1 LNRADDGAGGAN
13 TGYPLTVTMRTIA
26 RCFLLFGL
34 VAAVPRVAAAQATL
48 AGEVKDT
55 TGAVLPG
62 VTVEAASPA
71 LVEKVRAAVTDGS
84 GRYRIESLP
93 PGSYTVTFSL
103 TGFAPVTRE
112 DLMVSGSGVITVDVE
127 LTVGG
132 LAETI
137 TVTPRRRD
145 ESSLDVPGA
154 INAFT
159 AADIK
164 TAGIDRPQDFVALT
178 PNMSLVQTQNQ
189 GTSFVTVRGIS
200 QARNSE
206 PSVAVLIDGVQM
218 ANPSQFNQELF
229 DIDTIQVL
237 KGPQGALYGRNA
249 IGGAIIINT
258 RRPGDVFQGN
268 VTVGADSGPGLNVR
282 GSMSGPISDTFKYMA
297 TASYLDTQGYIRN
310 AFLNENADPFQDVSG
325 RLRFVWEPS
334 NELSAD
340 VRVYASAVRTQAL
353 YFNITES
360 VNDTSL
366 PVRVNN
372 AGVNERN
379 MFGTSLKLDYA
390 TPLGTLTSITAYD
403 RFNELLTGDQFDFLP
418 IPESVLFQFFGSD
431 QAQHQFLEV
440 NALSEALQF
449 ASPATKRVRWIA
461 GAYLISTD
469 RFISTGNV
477 FDLGTGEVPE
487 VKRDPLPLF
496 NPQFTFLADT
506 QDNFAWAVFGNVDV
520 DLTDKL
526 ELSMSLRY
534 DRDDRTNITETP
546 AEFIPAPLVGIAF
559 PGQVR
564 THTWD
569 DVQPKVTLRHKPT
582 RDSTLY
588 VGYSRGFRSGGFN
601 QTGVGAA
608 GIPGVNDLF
617 DAETADTYEGGAKA
631 EFLDRRVG
639 ANVSVFH
646 TQAKGSYFFVFDP
659 NTSTQ
664 NLGNLDRVN
673 YTGAEFEVRGRILDG
688 FDGYVGVGFTDSEIK
703 ESRRAAS
710 DVGNEAPLVS
720 RYTTNVGLQYRHS
733 LFSELSAFVR
743 SDIEVIGP
751 TWFYPDN
758 FTERDAVTLLNLRVG
773 VDGTSW
779 SATVW
784 AKNLTDTTYNA
795 EWSPGPMFFPNPGYT
810 NNFVF
815 KAMPRRWGVD
825 LNYRF

>member
-1 LNRADDGAGGAN
+1 
-13 TGYPLTVTMRTIA
+13 MRTLA
-26 RCFLLFGL
+26 RCFLLVGL
-34 VAAVPRVAAAQATL
+34 VAVVPRVAAAQATL
-48 AGEVKDT
+48 EGEVKDT

-62 VTVEAASPA
+62 VTVEAASSA
-71 LVEKVRAAVTDGS
+71 LTEKVRTAVTDGS

-93 PGSYTVTFSL
+93 PGSYTLTFSL
-103 TGFAPVTRE
+103 TGFAPVQRQ
-112 DLMVSGSGVITVDVE
+112 DLIVSGSGVTTVDVE

-132 LAETI
+132 MAETI

-145 ESSLDVPGA
+145 ESSLDVPVA

-159 AADIK
+159 ADDIK

-229 DIDTIQVL
+229 DVDTIQVL
-237 KGPQGALYGRNA
+237 KGPQGAVYGRNA

-258 RRPGDVFQGN
+258 KRPSEVFESN
-268 VTVGADSGPGLNVR
+268 VTVGADSGPGINLR
-282 GSMSGPISDTFKYMA
+282 GGLSGPISDTLKYIA
-297 TASYLDTQGYIRN
+297 SASYFDTDGYIRN
-310 AFLNENADPFQDVSG
+310 VHLNENADPFQDVSG

-334 NELSAD
+334 KELSAD
-340 VRVYASAVRTQAL
+340 VRVYASRVRTQAL

-379 MFGTSLKLDYA
+379 MVGTSLKLDYVR
-390 TPLGTLTSITAYD
+390 PLGTLTSITAYD

-418 IPESVLFQFFGSD
+418 IPESVLFKFFGAD

-440 NALSEALQF
+440 NAVSEALHF
-449 ASPATKRVRWIA
+449 ASPATKRARWIV

-487 VKRDPLPLF
+487 VRRDPLPLF
-496 NPQFTFLADT
+496 NPQFTFLADA
-506 QDNFAWAVFGNVDV
+506 QDNLAWAVFGNIDV
-520 DLTDKL
+520 NLTDTL
-526 ELSMSLRY
+526 ELSTALRY
-534 DRDDRTNITETP
+534 DRDDRKNTTETP

-569 DVQPKVTLRHKPT
+569 DLQPKVTLRHKPT

-588 VGYSRGFRSGGFN
+588 IGYSRGFRSGGFN

-608 GIPGVNDLF
+608 GIAGVNDLF
-617 DAETADTYEGGAKA
+617 DAETADTYEGGVKA
-631 EFLDRRVG
+631 EFLNRRVG
-639 ANVSVFH
+639 TNLSIFH
-646 TQAKGSYFFVFDP
+646 TRAKGSYFFVFDP

-664 NLGNLDRVN
+664 NLGNLDRVD
-673 YTGAEFEVRGRILDG
+673 YTGAEFEVRGRILEG
-688 FDGYVGVGFTDSEIK
+688 FDGYVGVGVTDSDIK

-733 LFSELSAFVR
+733 VGSALSAFVR
-743 SDIEVIGP
+743 SDVEVIGP

-758 FTERDAVTLLNLRVG
+758 FTERDPVTLLNVRLG
-773 VDGTSW
+773 IDGTSW

-784 AKNLTDTTYNA
+784 AKNLTDEKYNA

-815 KAMPRRWGVD
+815 KAVPRRWGVD

>member
-1 LNRADDGAGGAN
+1 
-13 TGYPLTVTMRTIA
+13 MRTIA

-34 VAAVPRVAAAQATL
+34 VAAVPGVAAAQAIL

-71 LVEKVRAAVTDGS
+71 LTEKVRTAVTDGS

-103 TGFAPVTRE
+103 TGFVPLKRE
-112 DLMVSGSGVITVDVE
+112 DLIVSGSGVITVDVA
-127 LTVGG
+127 LTVAA
-132 LAETI
+132 AETI

-145 ESSLDVPGA
+145 EPLLDVPGA

-164 TAGIDRPQDFVALT
+164 AAGIDRPQDFVALT

-229 DIDTIQVL
+229 DIDTIEVA
-237 KGPQGALYGRNA
+237 KGPQGAVYGRNA

-258 RRPGDVFQGN
+258 KKPGDVFEGN
-268 VTVGADSGPGLNVR
+268 VTLGSDSGPGINVR
-282 GSMSGPISDTFKYMA
+282 GGMGGPISNTLKYIASGSFFDTK
-297 TASYLDTQGYIRN
+297 GYIRN
-310 AFLNENADPFQDVSG
+310 VFLNEDADPFRDVSG
-325 RLRFVWEPS
+325 RLRLVWEPS
-334 NELSAD
+334 KELSAD
-340 VRVYASAVRTQAL
+340 VRVYASGVRTQAL

-379 MFGTSLKLDYA
+379 MFGTSLKLDWVR
-390 TPLGTLTSITAYD
+390 PLGTLTSITAYD
-403 RFNELLTGDQFDFLP
+403 RFNELLTGDQFNFLP
-418 IPESVLFQFFGSD
+418 IRESVLFNFFGAD
-431 QAQHQFLEV
+431 QAQHQFLDV
-440 NALSEALQF
+440 NAVSEELHF
-449 ASPATKRVRWIA
+449 ASPATKRVRWIV
-461 GAYLISTD
+461 GTYLISTD

-487 VKRDPLPLF
+487 VRREPLPLF
-496 NPQFTFLADT
+496 NPQFTYLADS
-506 QDNFAWAVFGNVDV
+506 QDNFAWAVFGNIDV
-520 DLTDKL
+520 NLTDKL
-526 ELSMSLRY
+526 ELSTSLRY
-534 DRDDRTNITETP
+534 DRDDRENTTETP

-569 DVQPKVTLRHKPT
+569 DWQPKVTLRHKPT

-588 VGYSRGFRSGGFN
+588 IGYSRGFRSGGFN

-608 GIPGVNDLF
+608 GIAGVNDLF

-631 EFLDRRVG
+631 EFLNRRVG
-639 ANVSVFH
+639 TNVSIFH

-664 NLGNLDRVN
+664 NLDRVD

-688 FDGYVGVGFTDSEIK
+688 FDGYVGLGFTDSDIK

-720 RYTTNVGLQYRHS
+720 RYTANVGLQYRHVLRS
-733 LFSELSAFVR
+733 ALSAFVR
-743 SDIEVIGP
+743 SDVEVIGP

-758 FTERDAVTLLNLRVG
+758 FTERDPVTLLNVRLG
-773 VDGTSW
+773 VDAKSW

-784 AKNLTDTTYNA
+784 AKNLTDETYNA

>member
-1 LNRADDGAGGAN
+1 
-13 TGYPLTVTMRTIA
+13 MRTVA

-34 VAAVPRVAAAQATL
+34 VAAVPGAAAAQATL

-62 VTVEAASPA
+62 VTVEAASAA
-71 LVEKVRAAVTDGS
+71 LIEKVRTAVTDGS

-103 TGFAPVTRE
+103 TGFTPVKRG
-112 DLMVSGSGVITVDVE
+112 DVSVSGSGAVTVDGE
-127 LTVGG
+127 LTVGAM
-132 LAETI
+132 AETI

-159 AADIK
+159 PADIK
-164 TAGIDRPQDFVALT
+164 TAGIERPQDFVALT

-258 RRPGDVFQGN
+258 KKPSDVFQGN
-268 VTVGADSGPGLNVR
+268 VTLGGDSGPGITVR
-282 GSMSGPISDTFKYMA
+282 AGMGGPIKGTLKYIA
-297 TASYLDTQGYIRN
+297 SGSYLDTKGYIRN
-310 AFLNENADPFQDVSG
+310 VFLNENADPFRDVSG
-325 RLRFVWEPS
+325 RLRLVWEPS
-334 NELSAD
+334 KALSAD
-340 VRVYASAVRTQAL
+340 VRVYGSGVRTQAL

-372 AGVNERN
+372 RGVNERN
-379 MFGTSLKLDYA
+379 MFGTSLKLDYVK
-390 TPLGTLTSITAYD
+390 PSGTLTSITAYD
-403 RFNELLTGDQFDFLP
+403 RFNEILTGDQFNFLP
-418 IPESVLFQFFGSD
+418 IPESVLFKFFGAD

-440 NALSEALQF
+440 NAVSEAVQF
-449 ASPATKRVRWIA
+449 ASLATRRVRWIV
-461 GAYLISTD
+461 GGYLIATD

-477 FDLGTGEVPE
+477 FDQGTGEVPE
-487 VKRDPLPLF
+487 VRKEPLPLY
-496 NPQFTFLADT
+496 NPQFTYLADS
-506 QDNFAWAVFGNVDV
+506 QDNFAWAGFGNIDV
-520 DLTDKL
+520 NLTDKL
-526 ELSMSLRY
+526 ELSTSLRY
-534 DRDDRTNITETP
+534 DRDHRQNTTETP
-546 AEFIPAPLVGIAF
+546 AEFIPAPLAGVAF

-569 DVQPKVTLRHKPT
+569 DWQPKVTLRHKPT

-588 VGYSRGFRSGGFN
+588 IGYSRGFRSGGFN

-608 GIPGVNDLF
+608 GIAGVNDLF
-617 DAETADTYEGGAKA
+617 DAETANTYEGGAKA

-639 ANVSVFH
+639 GNVSIYY
-646 TQAKGSYFFVFDP
+646 TQARGSYFFVFDP

-673 YTGAEFEVRGRILDG
+673 YAGAELEVRGRIVEG
-688 FDGYVGVGFTDSEIK
+688 FDGYVGLGYTDSEIK

-710 DVGNEAPLVS
+710 DVGKEAPLVS
-720 RYTTNVGLQYRHS
+720 RYTAKVGLQYRHS
-733 LFSELSAFVR
+733 LRTELSAFVR

-758 FTERDAVTLLNLRVG
+758 FTKRDPVSLLNVRLG
-773 VDGTSW
+773 VDGRSW

-784 AKNLTDTTYNA
+784 AKNLTDNKYNA

>member
-1 LNRADDGAGGAN
+1 MRA
-13 TGYPLTVTMRTIA
+13 IA

-34 VAAVPRVAAAQATL
+34 VAVVPGVAAAQATL

-71 LVEKVRAAVTDGS
+71 LIEKVRTAVTDGS
-84 GRYRIESLP
+84 GRYRIEPLP

-103 TGFAPVTRE
+103 TGFVPLKRE
-112 DLMVSGSGVITVDVE
+112 ALVVSGSGVITVDVA
-127 LTVGG
+127 LTVAA
-132 LAETI
+132 AETV
-137 TVTPRRRD
+137 TVTARRRD
-145 ESSLDVPGA
+145 ELSLDVPLA
-154 INAFT
+154 VNTFT
-159 AADIK
+159 ADVIEA
-164 TAGIDRPQDFVALT
+164 AGIERPQDFIALT
-178 PNMSLVQTQNQ
+178 PNMSVVQTQNQ

-229 DIDTIQVL
+229 DIDTIQVV

-258 RRPGDVFQGN
+258 KKPSDLFQGN
-268 VTVGADSGPGLNVR
+268 VTVGADGGPGLNVR
-282 GSMSGPISDTFKYMA
+282 GGMSGPISDTLKYV
-297 TASYLDTQGYIRN
+297 ASGSFFDTKGYIRN
-310 AFLNENADPFQDVSG
+310 AHLNESADPFRDLSG
-325 RLRFVWEPS
+325 RLRLVWEPS

-340 VRVYASAVRTQAL
+340 IRVYASRVDTQAL

-379 MFGTSLKLDYA
+379 MFGTSLKLDWVR
-390 TPLGTLTSITAYD
+390 PLGTLTSITAYD
-403 RFNELLTGDQFDFLP
+403 RLNEILTGDQFDFLP
-418 IPESVLFQFFGSD
+418 IEESVLFNFFGAD
-431 QAQHQFLEV
+431 QAQHQFLSV
-440 NALSEALQF
+440 NAVSEALHF

-461 GAYLISTD
+461 GAYLIATD

-487 VKRDPLPLF
+487 VRRDPLPLF
-496 NPQFTFLADT
+496 NPQFTFLADE

-520 DLTDKL
+520 DLSATL
-526 ELSMSLRY
+526 ELSTSLRY
-534 DRDDRTNITETP
+534 DRDHRKNTTRTP
-546 AEFIPAPLVGIAF
+546 AEFIPAPLVGTAF

-569 DVQPKVTLRHKPT
+569 DWQPKVTLRHKPT
-582 RDSTLY
+582 QDSTLY

-608 GIPGVNDLF
+608 GIAGVNDLF
-617 DAETADTYEGGAKA
+617 DAETADTFEGGAKA

-639 ANVSVFH
+639 ANVSLYH
-646 TQAKGSYFFVFDP
+646 TRAKGSYFFVFDP

-688 FDGYVGVGFTDSEIK
+688 FDGYLGLGLTDSDIK

-720 RYTTNVGLQYRHS
+720 RYTANVGLQYRHV
-733 LFSELSAFVR
+733 LRGALSAFVR
-743 SDIEVIGP
+743 SDIEVVGP

-758 FTERDAVTLLNLRVG
+758 FTERDPVGLLNLRLG
-773 VDGTSW
+773 IDGRSW
-779 SATVW
+779 SAAVW
-784 AKNLTDTTYNA
+784 AKNLTDTEYNA

>member
-1 LNRADDGAGGAN
+1 
-13 TGYPLTVTMRTIA
+13 MRTLA
-26 RCFLLFGL
+26 RSFVLFGL
-34 VAAVPRVAAAQATL
+34 VALVPGVAAAQATL

-71 LVEKVRAAVTDGS
+71 LTEKARTTVTDVN

-103 TGFAPVTRE
+103 TGFAPEKRE
-112 DLMVSGSGVITVDVE
+112 DLMVSGSAVVTVDVA

-154 INAFT
+154 ITAFT
-159 AADIK
+159 AADIQ

-258 RRPGDVFQGN
+258 KKPSDVFQG
-268 VTVGADSGPGLNVR
+268 TATFGADSGPGFNLR
-282 GSMSGPISDTFKYMA
+282 GSMSGPISNTLKYIASGSYFDTK
-297 TASYLDTQGYIRN
+297 GYIRN
-310 AFLNENADPFQDVSG
+310 VHLDENADPFRDVSG
-325 RLRFVWEPS
+325 RLRLVWEPS

-340 VRVYASAVRTQAL
+340 VRVYASRVDTQAL

-379 MFGTSLKLDYA
+379 LFGTSLKLDWVR
-390 TPLGTLTSITAYD
+390 PLGTLTSITAYD
-403 RFNELLTGDQFDFLP
+403 RFNEILTGDQFNFLP
-418 IPESVLFQFFGSD
+418 IQQSVLFNFFGAD

-440 NALSEALQF
+440 NAVSEALHF

-461 GAYLISTD
+461 GAYLIGTD

-487 VKRDPLPLF
+487 VRRQPLPLF
-496 NPQFTFLADT
+496 NPQFTYLADS

-520 DLTDKL
+520 DLTDTL
-526 ELSMSLRY
+526 ELSTSLRY
-534 DRDDRTNITETP
+534 DRDHRKNTTETP
-546 AEFIPAPLVGIAF
+546 SEFIPAPLVGTAF

-564 THTWD
+564 EHTWD
-569 DVQPKVTLRHKPT
+569 DWQPKVTLRHKPT
-582 RDSTLY
+582 ADSTLY

-608 GIPGVNDLF
+608 GIAGVNDLF
-617 DAETADTYEGGAKA
+617 DAETADTYEGGVKA
-631 EFLDRRVG
+631 DFLDRRIG
-639 ANVSVFH
+639 TSVSVFH
-646 TQAKGSYFFVFDP
+646 TRAEGSYFFVFDP

-664 NLGNLDRVN
+664 NLGNLDRVD

-688 FDGYVGVGFTDSEIK
+688 FDGYVGVGITDSDIK

-720 RYTTNVGLQYRHS
+720 RYTTNVGLQYRHTVGGA
-733 LFSELSAFVR
+733 LSAFVR
-743 SDIEVIGP
+743 SDVEVIGP

-758 FTERDAVTLLNLRVG
+758 FTERDPVTLLNVRFG
-773 VDGTSW
+773 VDHRSW
-779 SATVW
+779 SATIW
-784 AKNLTDTTYNA
+784 AKNLTDETYNA

>member
-1 LNRADDGAGGAN
+1 
-13 TGYPLTVTMRTIA
+13 MRTIA

-34 VAAVPRVAAAQATL
+34 VAVVPRVAAAQATL
-48 AGEVKDT
+48 AGEVRDT

-71 LVEKVRAAVTDGS
+71 LTEKVRTAVTDAS

-93 PGSYTVTFSL
+93 AGSYTVTFSL
-103 TGFAPVTRE
+103 TGFVPLKRE
-112 DLMVSGSGVITVDVE
+112 ALIVSGSGVTTADVA
-127 LTVGG
+127 LTVAA
-132 LAETI
+132 AETI
-137 TVTPRRRD
+137 TVTARRRD
-145 ESSLDVPGA
+145 ELSLDVPMA
-154 INAFT
+154 VNTFT
-159 AADIK
+159 ADVIEA
-164 TAGIDRPQDFVALT
+164 AGIDRPQDFVALT

-229 DIDTIQVL
+229 DIETIQVL

-258 RRPGDVFQGN
+258 KRPSDVFQGN
-268 VTVGADSGPGLNVR
+268 VTVGADSGPGANVR
-282 GSMSGPISDTFKYMA
+282 GGMSGPISKTLKYIA
-297 TASYLDTQGYIRN
+297 SASYFDTKGYIPN
-310 AFLNENADPFQDVSG
+310 ALLGENADPFRDVSG

-340 VRVYASAVRTQAL
+340 VRVYGSRVDTQAL

-372 AGVNERN
+372 AGANKRN
-379 MFGTSLKLDYA
+379 MFGTSLKLDYVK
-390 TPLGTLTSITAYD
+390 PLGTLTSITAYD
-403 RFNELLTGDQFDFLP
+403 RFNELLTGDQFNFLP
-418 IPESVLFQFFGSD
+418 IRESVLFNFFGTD
-431 QAQHQFLEV
+431 QAQHQFLSV
-440 NALSEALQF
+440 NAVSEALHF
-449 ASPATKRVRWIA
+449 ASPAAKRVRWIV
-461 GAYLISTD
+461 GGYLISTD

-487 VKRDPLPLF
+487 VRREPLPLF
-496 NPQFTFLADT
+496 NPQFTYLADS

-520 DLTDKL
+520 NLTDKL
-526 ELSMSLRY
+526 ELSTSLRY
-534 DRDDRTNITETP
+534 DRDHRKNTTETP
-546 AEFIPAPLVGIAF
+546 AAFIPAPLVGIAF

-564 THTWD
+564 EHAWD
-569 DVQPKVTLRHKPT
+569 DWQPKVTLRHKPT

-608 GIPGVNDLF
+608 GIAGVNDLF
-617 DAETADTYEGGAKA
+617 DAETADTYEAGAKA

-639 ANVSVFH
+639 ANVSVYH

-664 NLGNLDRVN
+664 NLGNLDRVD
-673 YTGAEFEVRGRILDG
+673 YTGAEFEVQGRILDG
-688 FDGYVGVGFTDSEIK
+688 FDGYVGLGFTNSDIK

-720 RYTTNVGLQYRHS
+720 RYTANVGLQYRHS
-733 LFSELSAFVR
+733 LRSDLSAFVR
-743 SDIEVIGP
+743 SDLQVIGP

-758 FTERDAVTLLNLRVG
+758 FTERDPVSLLNVRLG

-784 AKNLTDTTYNA
+784 AKNLTDKKYNA

>member
-1 LNRADDGAGGAN
+1 MKAATNHQE
-13 TGYPLTVTMRTIA
+13 VSMRTIA

-34 VAAVPRVAAAQATL
+34 VAVVPRVAAAQATL

-71 LVEKVRAAVTDGS
+71 LTEKVRTTVTDGS
-84 GRYRIESLP
+84 GRYRLESLP

-103 TGFAPVTRE
+103 TGFAPVKRE
-112 DLMVSGSGVITVDVE
+112 AVVVSGSGVITVDVA

-132 LAETI
+132 LAQEV
-137 TVTPRRRD
+137 TVTARRRD
-145 ESSLDVPGA
+145 ELSLDVPVA
-154 INAFT
+154 VNTFT
-159 AADIK
+159 ADVIEA
-164 TAGIDRPQDFVALT
+164 AGIDRPQDFIALT

-258 RRPGDVFQGN
+258 KKPTDVFAGN
-268 VTVGADSGPGLNVR
+268 VTSGSDSGPGINVR
-282 GSMSGPISDTFKYMA
+282 GGMSGPISDKLKYI
-297 TASYLDTQGYIRN
+297 ASGSYFDTKGYIKN
-310 AFLNENADPFQDVSG
+310 TFLNENADPFQDVSG
-325 RLRFVWEPS
+325 RVRFVWEPS
-334 NELSAD
+334 KDLSAD
-340 VRVYASAVRTQAL
+340 VRVYGSRVRTQAL

-379 MFGTSLKLDYA
+379 MLGTSLKLDYVR
-390 TPLGTLTSITAYD
+390 PLGTLTSITAYD
-403 RFNELLTGDQFDFLP
+403 RFNELLTGDQFNFLP
-418 IPESVLFQFFGSD
+418 IPESVLFQFFGAD

-440 NALSEALQF
+440 NAVSEALQF
-449 ASPATKRVRWIA
+449 ASPATKRVRWIV
-461 GAYLISTD
+461 GGYLIGTD

-487 VKRDPLPLF
+487 VRRDPLPLF
-496 NPQFTFLADT
+496 NPQFTFLADS
-506 QDNFAWAVFGNVDV
+506 QDNFAWAAFGNVDV
-520 DLTDKL
+520 NLTDKL
-526 ELSMSLRY
+526 ELSTSLRY
-534 DRDDRTNITETP
+534 DRDHRKNTTETP
-546 AEFIPAPLVGIAF
+546 AEFIPAPLVGTAF

-564 THTWD
+564 EHTWD
-569 DVQPKVTLRHKPT
+569 DWQPKVTLRHKPT

-588 VGYSRGFRSGGFN
+588 IGYSRGFRSGGFN

-608 GIPGVNDLF
+608 GIAGVNDLF
-617 DAETADTYEGGAKA
+617 DAETANTYEGGAKV
-631 EFLDRRVG
+631 EFLNRRVG
-639 ANVSVFH
+639 TNVSVYH

-673 YTGAEFEVRGRILDG
+673 YTGAEFEVQGRILDG
-688 FDGYVGVGFTDSEIK
+688 FDGYFGLGITDSDIK

-710 DVGNEAPLVS
+710 DVGKEAPLVS

-733 LFSELSAFVR
+733 LRTELSAFVR

-758 FTERDAVTLLNLRVG
+758 FTERDPVTLLNVRFG
-773 VDGTSW
+773 VDSKSW

-784 AKNLTDTTYNA
+784 AKNLTDNKYNA

>member
-1 LNRADDGAGGAN
+1 VPSLAWYDKEATNRQEV
-13 TGYPLTVTMRTIA
+13 TVRTLA
-26 RCFLLFGL
+26 RCVLLFGL
-34 VAAVPRVAAAQATL
+34 VAVVPRVAAAQATL

-71 LVEKVRAAVTDGS
+71 LIEKVRAAVTDGS

-103 TGFAPVTRE
+103 SGFAPVKRE
-112 DLMVSGSGVITVDVE
+112 DLIVSGSGVITVDME

-258 RRPGDVFQGN
+258 KKPSDVFQGN
-268 VTVGADSGPGLNVR
+268 VTLGSDSGPGINVR
-282 GSMSGPISDTFKYMA
+282 GSMSGPISDTLKYI
-297 TASYLDTQGYIRN
+297 ASASLLDTKGYIRN
-310 AFLNENADPFQDVSG
+310 VFLNENADPFRDVSG
-325 RLRFVWEPS
+325 RLRLVWQPS
-334 NELSAD
+334 KELSAD
-340 VRVYASAVRTQAL
+340 VRVYASGVRTQAL

-379 MFGTSLKLDYA
+379 MFGTSLKLDYVR
-390 TPLGTLTSITAYD
+390 PLGTLTSITAYD
-403 RFNELLTGDQFDFLP
+403 RFNEILTGDQFDFLP
-418 IPESVLFQFFGSD
+418 IPESVLFKFFGAD

-440 NALSEALQF
+440 NAVSEALQF
-449 ASPATKRVRWIA
+449 ASPATKRVRWIV
-461 GAYLISTD
+461 GAYVISTD

-487 VKRDPLPLF
+487 VRRDPLPLF
-496 NPQFTFLADT
+496 NPQFTFLADS
-506 QDNFAWAVFGNVDV
+506 QDNLAWAVFGNIDV
-520 DLTDKL
+520 NLTDKL
-526 ELSMSLRY
+526 ELSTALRY
-534 DRDDRTNITETP
+534 DRDDRKNTTETP

-569 DVQPKVTLRHKPT
+569 DLQPKVTLRHKPT

-588 VGYSRGFRSGGFN
+588 IGYSRGFRSGGFN

-608 GIPGVNDLF
+608 GIAGVNDLF

-639 ANVSVFH
+639 ANVSIYH

-664 NLGNLDRVN
+664 NLGNLDRVH
-673 YTGAEFEVRGRILDG
+673 YTGAELEVRGRILEG
-688 FDGYVGVGFTDSEIK
+688 FDGYVGLGYTDSDIK

-710 DVGNEAPLVS
+710 DVGKEAPLVS
-720 RYTTNVGLQYRHS
+720 RYTANVGLQYRHS
-733 LFSELSAFVR
+733 LRSELSAFVR
-743 SDIEVIGP
+743 SDVEVIGP

-758 FTERDAVTLLNLRVG
+758 FTERDPVTLLNVRLG
-773 VDGTSW
+773 VDSKSW

-784 AKNLTDTTYNA
+784 AKNLTDEKYNA

>member
-1 LNRADDGAGGAN
+1 
-13 TGYPLTVTMRTIA
+13 MRPIV
-26 RCFLLFGL
+26 RCFLLFAL
-34 VAAVPRVAAAQATL
+34 VALAPRVAAAQAAL

-62 VTVEAASPA
+62 VTVEAASTG
-71 LVEKVRAAVTDGS
+71 LSEKVRTAVTDSS
-84 GRYRIESLP
+84 GHYRIEPLP

-103 TGFAPVTRE
+103 TGFAPVKRE
-112 DLMVSGSGVITVDVE
+112 SLVVSGAGVVTADVE

-132 LAETI
+132 MAETI

-258 RRPGDVFQGN
+258 KKPSDVFQGN
-268 VTVGADSGPGLNVR
+268 VTVGSDSGPGIKVR
-282 GSMSGPISDTFKYMA
+282 GGTSGPISHTLKYRA
-297 TASYLDTQGYIRN
+297 TASFFDTKGYIPN
-310 AFLNENADPFQDVSG
+310 LFLHENADPFRDVSG
-325 RLRFVWEPS
+325 RLRLLWEPS
-334 NELSAD
+334 KELSAD
-340 VRVYASAVRTQAL
+340 VRVYASRVRSQAL

-379 MFGTSLKLDYA
+379 MFGTSLKLDYVR
-390 TPLGTLTSITAYD
+390 PLGTLTSITAYD
-403 RFNELLTGDQFDFLP
+403 RFNELLTGDQFNFLP
-418 IPESVLFQFFGSD
+418 IPESVLFKFFGAD
-431 QAQHQFLEV
+431 QAQHQFLDV
-440 NALSEALQF
+440 NAVSEELHF
-449 ASPATKRVRWIA
+449 ASPAKKRVRWIV
-461 GAYLISTD
+461 GVYTILTD

-477 FDLGTGEVPE
+477 FDLGTGVVPE
-487 VKRDPLPLF
+487 VKRQPLPLF
-496 NPQFTFLADT
+496 NPQFTYLADA
-506 QDNFAWAVFGNVDV
+506 QNNVAWAAFGNVDV

-526 ELSMSLRY
+526 ELSTALRY
-534 DRDDRTNITETP
+534 DNDHRENTTKTP

-569 DVQPKVTLRHKPT
+569 DWQPKVTLRYKPT
-582 RDSTLY
+582 HDSTLY
-588 VGYSRGFRSGGFN
+588 IGYSRGFRSGGFN

-608 GIPGVNDLF
+608 GIAGVNDLF
-617 DAETADTYEGGAKA
+617 DAETADTYEAGAKVD
-631 EFLDRRVG
+631 FLDRRVG
-639 ANVSVFH
+639 ANVSVYH
-646 TQAKGSYFFVFDP
+646 TKAKGSYFFVFDP

-664 NLGNLDRVN
+664 NLGNLDRVD
-673 YTGAEFEVRGRILDG
+673 YTGAEFEVRGRILEG
-688 FDGYVGVGFTDSEIK
+688 FEGYVGVGYTDSNIK

-710 DVGNEAPLVS
+710 DVGKEAPLVS
-720 RYTTNVGLQYRHS
+720 RYTANVGLQYRHS
-733 LFSELSAFVR
+733 LRSDLSAYVR
-743 SDIEVIGP
+743 SDVEVIGP

-758 FTERDAVTLLNLRVG
+758 FTERDPVTLLNVRLG
-773 VDGTSW
+773 IDGKSW

-784 AKNLTDTTYNA
+784 AKNLTDKQYNA

>member
-1 LNRADDGAGGAN
+1 
-13 TGYPLTVTMRTIA
+13 MRTIA
-26 RCFLLFGL
+26 RYFLLIGL
-34 VAAVPRVAAAQATL
+34 VAFVPRVAAAQATL

-71 LVEKVRAAVTDGS
+71 LSEKVRAAVTDGS

-103 TGFAPVTRE
+103 SGFAPLKREAVT
-112 DLMVSGSGVITVDVE
+112 VSGSGVITVDVA

-132 LAETI
+132 LAQEV
-137 TVTPRRRD
+137 TVTARRRD
-145 ESSLDVPGA
+145 ELSLDVPVA
-154 INAFT
+154 VNTFT
-159 AADIK
+159 ADVIEA
-164 TAGIDRPQDFVALT
+164 AGIDRPQDFIALT

-258 RRPGDVFQGN
+258 KRPSDVFAGN
-268 VTVGADSGPGLNVR
+268 VTVGSDSGPGINVR
-282 GSMSGPISDTFKYMA
+282 GGVSGPISSKLKYIASASVFDTK
-297 TASYLDTQGYIRN
+297 GYIKN
-310 AFLNENADPFQDVSG
+310 VYLNENADPFRDVSG
-325 RLRFVWEPS
+325 RVRLLWEPS
-334 NELSAD
+334 KELSAD

-379 MFGTSLKLDYA
+379 LFGTSLKLDYVK
-390 TPLGTLTSITAYD
+390 PLGTLTSITAYD
-403 RFNELLTGDQFDFLP
+403 QLNEILTGDQFDFLP
-418 IPESVLFQFFGSD
+418 IQESVLFKFFGSD
-431 QAQHQFLEV
+431 QAQHQFLDV
-440 NALSEALQF
+440 KAVSEALQF
-449 ASPATKRVRWIA
+449 ASSATKRVRWIV
-461 GAYLISTD
+461 GAYMIGTD

-487 VKRDPLPLF
+487 VRRDPLPLY
-496 NPQFTFLADT
+496 NPQYSFLADS
-506 QDNFAWAVFGNVDV
+506 QDNFAWAAFGNVDV
-520 DLTDKL
+520 NLTDKL
-526 ELSMSLRY
+526 ELSTSLRY
-534 DRDDRTNITETP
+534 DRDHRKNTTETP
-546 AEFIPAPLVGIAF
+546 AEFIPAALVGTAF

-569 DVQPKVTLRHKPT
+569 DLQPKVTLRHKPT

-588 VGYSRGFRSGGFN
+588 IGYSRGFRSGGFN

-608 GIPGVNDLF
+608 GIAGVNDLF
-617 DAETADTYEGGAKA
+617 DAETADTYEGGVKA
-631 EFLDRRVG
+631 EFLNQRVG
-639 ANVSVFH
+639 TNLSIFH
-646 TQAKGSYFFVFDP
+646 TRAKGSYFFVYDP
-659 NTSTQ
+659 TTSTQ
-664 NLGNLDRVN
+664 NLGNLDRVD
-673 YTGAEFEVRGRILDG
+673 YTGAEFEVQGRILDG
-688 FDGYVGVGFTDSEIK
+688 FDGYIGLGFTDSDIK

-720 RYTTNVGLQYRHS
+720 RYTANVGLQYRHT
-733 LFSELSAFVR
+733 LRGELSAFVR

-758 FTERDAVTLLNLRVG
+758 FTERDPVTLLNVRLG
-773 VDGTSW
+773 VDSKSW

-784 AKNLTDTTYNA
+784 AKNLTDEQYNA

>member
-1 LNRADDGAGGAN
+1 
-13 TGYPLTVTMRTIA
+13 MRTLA
-26 RCFLLFGL
+26 RCFLFFGL
-34 VAAVPRVAAAQATL
+34 LALAPGVAAAQATL
-48 AGEVKDT
+48 TGEIKDT

-71 LVEKVRAAVTDGS
+71 LSGKVRTAVTDVS
-84 GRYRIESLP
+84 GRYRIDALP

-103 TGFAPVTRE
+103 AGFATARRD
-112 DLMVSGSGVITVDVE
+112 DLMVSGSGVITVDME
-127 LTVGG
+127 LTVGA
-132 LAETI
+132 AESI

-145 ESSLDVPGA
+145 EPLLDVPGA

-159 AADIK
+159 AADIRS
-164 TAGIDRPQDFVALT
+164 AGIDRPQDFVALT

-229 DIDTIQVL
+229 DIDTIEVV
-237 KGPQGALYGRNA
+237 KGPQGAIFGRNA

-258 RRPGDVFQGN
+258 KRPTDVFEGN
-268 VTVGADSGPGLNVR
+268 VTVGSDSGPGINVR
-282 GSMSGPISDTFKYMA
+282 GGVSGPITSTLKYIASGSFFDTN
-297 TASYLDTQGYIRN
+297 GYIRN
-310 AFLNENADPFQDVSG
+310 ALLNEEADPFRDVSG
-325 RLRFVWEPS
+325 RVRFLWEPS
-334 NELSAD
+334 PALSAD
-340 VRVYASAVRTQAL
+340 MRVYASGVRTQAL
-353 YFNITES
+353 YFNITED

-372 AGVNERN
+372 PGVNERN
-379 MFGTSLKLDYA
+379 MFGTSLKLDYV
-390 TPLGTLTSITAYD
+390 TPRGTLTSITAYD
-403 RFNELLTGDQFDFLP
+403 WFNELLTGDQFNFLP
-418 IPESVLFQFFGSD
+418 IEESVLFNFFGAD
-431 QAQHQFLEV
+431 QAQHQFLDV
-440 NALSEALQF
+440 KAVSESAYF
-449 ASPATKRVRWIA
+449 ASPAAKRVRWIA
-461 GAYLISTD
+461 GAYLIATD

-477 FDLGTGEVPE
+477 FDLGTGVVPE
-487 VKRDPLPLF
+487 VKREPLPLF
-496 NPQFTFLADT
+496 NPQFTYLADA

-520 DLTDKL
+520 DLTDTL
-526 ELSMSLRY
+526 ELSTALRY
-534 DRDDRTNITETP
+534 DRDHRENTTRTP
-546 AEFIPAPLVGIAF
+546 ADFIPAPLVGTAF

-564 THTWD
+564 TNTWD
-569 DVQPKVTLRHKPT
+569 DLQPKVTLRHKPT

-588 VGYSRGFRSGGFN
+588 IGYSRGFRSGGFN

-608 GIPGVNDLF
+608 GIAGVNDLF
-617 DAETADTYEGGAKA
+617 DAETADTFEGGAKA
-631 EFLDRRVG
+631 EFLDRRFG
-639 ANVSVFH
+639 ANVSVYR
-646 TQAKGSYFFVFDP
+646 TRAEGSYFFVFDP

-664 NLGNLDRVN
+664 NLGNLDRVD

-688 FDGYVGVGFTDSEIK
+688 FDGYVGIGVTNSDIK

-720 RYTTNVGLQYRHS
+720 RYTANVGLQYRHTLS
-733 LFSELSAFVR
+733 NVLSAFVR
-743 SDIEVIGP
+743 SDLEVIGP

-758 FTERDAVTLLNLRVG
+758 FTERDPVTLLNLRVG
-773 VDGTSW
+773 VDHRTW

-784 AKNLTDTTYNA
+784 AKNLTDTEYNA
-795 EWSPGPMFFPNPGYT
+795 EWSPGPMFFPNPGYA

-815 KAMPRRWGVD
+815 KALPRRWGVD

>member
-1 LNRADDGAGGAN
+1 
-13 TGYPLTVTMRTIA
+13 MRTFA

-34 VAAVPRVAAAQATL
+34 VAIVPRVAAAQATL
-48 AGEVKDT
+48 TGEVKDS

-71 LVEKVRAAVTDGS
+71 LTEKVRTAATDGS
-84 GRYRIESLP
+84 GRYRIDSLP
-93 PGSYTVTFSL
+93 PGTYAVTFSL
-103 TGFAPVTRE
+103 SGFAPMKRE
-112 DLMVSGSGVITVDVE
+112 AVVVSGSGVITVDVA

-132 LAETI
+132 LAQEV
-137 TVTPRRRD
+137 TVTARRRD
-145 ESSLDVPGA
+145 ELSLDVPVA
-154 INAFT
+154 VNTFT
-159 AADIK
+159 ADVIEA
-164 TAGIDRPQDFVALT
+164 AGIDRPQDFIALT

-249 IGGAIIINT
+249 IGGAILINT
-258 RRPGDVFQGN
+258 KKPGDVFAGN
-268 VTVGADSGPGLNVR
+268 VSLGSDSGPGITVR
-282 GSMSGPISDTFKYMA
+282 GGVSGPISDKLKYI
-297 TASYLDTQGYIRN
+297 ASGSFLDTKGYIRN
-310 AFLNENADPFQDVSG
+310 AFLNEDADPFQDVSG
-325 RLRFVWEPS
+325 RVRFLWEPS
-334 NELSAD
+334 KELSAD
-340 VRVYASAVRTQAL
+340 VRVYGSRVRSQAL

-379 MFGTSLKLDYA
+379 MFGTSLKLDYVK
-390 TPLGTLTSITAYD
+390 PLGTLTSITAYD
-403 RFNELLTGDQFDFLP
+403 KFNEILTGDQFNFLP
-418 IPESVLFQFFGSD
+418 IPESVLFNFFGAD
-431 QAQHQFLEV
+431 QAQHQFLDV
-440 NALSEALQF
+440 NAVSEALQF
-449 ASPATKRVRWIA
+449 ASPASKRVRWIV
-461 GAYLISTD
+461 GAYMIGTD

-487 VKRDPLPLF
+487 VRRDPLPLF
-496 NPQFTFLADT
+496 NPQFTFLADS
-506 QDNFAWAVFGNVDV
+506 QDNFAWAAFGNVDV
-520 DLTDKL
+520 NLTDKL
-526 ELSMSLRY
+526 ELSTSLRY
-534 DRDDRTNITETP
+534 DRDHRKNTTETP

-559 PGQVR
+559 PGEVR

-569 DVQPKVTLRHKPT
+569 DWQPKITLRHKPT

-608 GIPGVNDLF
+608 GIAGINDLF
-617 DAETADTYEGGAKA
+617 DAETANTYEGGAKV
-631 EFLDRRVG
+631 EFLNRRVG
-639 ANVSVFH
+639 ANVSVYH

-673 YTGAEFEVRGRILDG
+673 YTGAEFEVQGRILDG
-688 FDGYVGVGFTDSEIK
+688 FDGYFGLGITDSDIK

-710 DVGNEAPLVS
+710 DVGKEAPLVS

-733 LFSELSAFVR
+733 LRTELSAFVR

-758 FTERDAVTLLNLRVG
+758 FTERDPVGLLNLRLG
-773 VDGTSW
+773 VDSKSW

-784 AKNLTDTTYNA
+784 AKNLTDNKYNA

-815 KAMPRRWGVD
+815 KALPRRWGVD